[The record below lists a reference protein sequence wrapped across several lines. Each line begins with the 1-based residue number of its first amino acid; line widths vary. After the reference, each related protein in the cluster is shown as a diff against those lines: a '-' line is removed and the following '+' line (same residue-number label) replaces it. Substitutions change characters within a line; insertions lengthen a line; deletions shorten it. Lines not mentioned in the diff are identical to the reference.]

1 MNRVSAMW
9 LRVVTLNVWNRQGDQ
24 RRTGLINREQRR
36 LAPDLVSFQEVANSP
51 ERSQLDEL
59 IHDTGL
65 HGTHQ
70 AGVLPTMPPHADHFG
85 GNAVATRW
93 PHLVEEV
100 LDLRMAD
107 ANDVP
112 WCSLAVAVPRP
123 GEGDLLFI
131 AATTSWRLAAES
143 ARERQAVALTD
154 LDARHRQALPTIIA
168 GDFNA
173 TPDAASIRYLRGL
186 QSLGGR
192 SVRYHDAWE
201 VAGQGDGHTWS
212 VHNPNARSEIG
223 MIVRQP
229 HHRRRVDYV
238 FVGSWDA
245 HPKATCEVRAVSLAF
260 DQPVDGIWLSDH
272 FGVVADLEI
281 SGAPSA

>member
-1 MNRVSAMW
+1 MS
-9 LRVVTLNVWNRQGDQ
+9 
-24 RRTGLINREQRR
+24 
-36 LAPDLVSFQEVANSP
+36 
-51 ERSQLDEL
+51 
-59 IHDTGL
+59 
-65 HGTHQ
+65 
-70 AGVLPTMPPHADHFG
+70 
-85 GNAVATRW
+85 
-93 PHLVEEV
+93 
-100 LDLRMAD
+100 D

-112 WCSLAVAVPRP
+112 WCSLAVALPLP

-131 AATTSWRLAAES
+131 ATTTSWRLAAEL

-154 LDARHRQALPTIIA
+154 LDARHRQPLPTIIA

-173 TPDAASIRYLRGL
+173 SPDAASIRYLKGL

-201 VAGQGDGHTWS
+201 VAGEAHGYTWS
-212 VHNPNARSEIG
+212 VDNPNANSEIG

-245 HPKATCEVRAVSLAF
+245 HPKAACEVRAASLAF

-281 SGAPSA
+281 SGVP

>member
-1 MNRVSAMW
+1 MR
-9 LRVVTLNVWNRQGDQ
+9 LRVVTLNVWNRQGDPK
-24 RRTGLINREQRR
+24 RTGLINRELRR
-36 LAPDLVSFQEVANSP
+36 LAPDLVSFQEVVQSP
-51 ERSQLDEL
+51 EGSQLAEL
-59 IHDTGL
+59 IRDTGL

-70 AGVLPTMPPHADHFG
+70 SDVLRGPLPHADRFG

-93 PHLVEEV
+93 PHHVAEV
-100 LDLRMAD
+100 LDLRMSD

-112 WCSLAVAVPRP
+112 WCSLAVTVPLP
-123 GEGDLLFI
+123 EEGELLFI
-131 AATTSWRLAAES
+131 AATTSWRLSAES
-143 ARERQAVALTD
+143 ARERQMVALTD
-154 LDARHRQALPTIIA
+154 LDARHRRILPTIIA

-201 VAGQGDGHTWS
+201 VAGEGQGHTWS
-212 VHNPNARSEIG
+212 VDNPNAKSEIS

-238 FVGSWDA
+238 FVGCWDA
-245 HPKATCEVRAVSLAF
+245 HPNAACEVQATTLAF

-281 SGAPSA
+281 GAIS

>member
-1 MNRVSAMW
+1 MR
-9 LRVVTLNVWNRQGDQ
+9 LRVVTLNVWNQSGDT
-24 RRTGLINREQRR
+24 RRNALINRELRR
-36 LAPDLVSFQEVANSP
+36 LDPDLVSLQEVIHSP
-51 ERSQLDEL
+51 GCNQLDAL

-70 AGVLPTMPPHADHFG
+70 ADILRITPPHADRFG
-85 GNAVATRW
+85 GTAVATRW
-93 PHLVEEV
+93 PHGVAEV
-100 LDLRMAD
+100 LDLRMSD

-112 WCSLAVAVPRP
+112 WCSLAVTVPIP
-123 GEGDLLFI
+123 GEGELLFI

-143 ARERQAVALTD
+143 ARERQVVALSD
-154 LDARHRQALPTIIA
+154 LDARHRRTLPTVIA

-173 TPDAASIRYLRGL
+173 TPDAASIRYLSGL

-201 VAGQGDGHTWS
+201 VAGGGAGYTWS
-212 VHNPNARSEIG
+212 ADNPNAASEIE

-229 HHRRRVDYV
+229 HHRRRVDYI

-245 HPKATCEVRAVSLAF
+245 HPKAACEIQAASLAF
-260 DQPVDGIWLSDH
+260 ERPVDGVWASDH
-272 FGVVADLEI
+272 FGVVADLDI
-281 SGAPSA
+281 RADPDG

>member
-1 MNRVSAMW
+1 MR
-9 LRVVTLNVWNRQGDQ
+9 LRVVTLNVWNRQGDPK
-24 RRTGLINREQRR
+24 RIGLINRELRR
-36 LAPDLVSFQEVANSP
+36 LAPDLVSFQEVVQSP

-65 HGTHQ
+65 HETHQ
-70 AGVLPTMPPHADHFG
+70 ADVLRTVPPHADRFG
-85 GNAVATRW
+85 GSAVATRW
-93 PHLVEEV
+93 PHQVDEV
-100 LDLRMAD
+100 LDLRMSD

-112 WCSLAVAVPRP
+112 WCSLAVTVRLP

-131 AATTSWRLAAES
+131 AATTSWRLVAES
-143 ARERQAVALTD
+143 ARERQVVALTD
-154 LDARHRQALPTIIA
+154 LDARHRRALPTIIA

-173 TPDAASIRYLRGL
+173 TPDAASIRYIRGL
-186 QSLGGR
+186 QSLSGR

-201 VAGQGDGHTWS
+201 VAGDGYGHTWTID
-212 VHNPNARSEIG
+212 NPNAKSEIG

-245 HPKATCEVRAVSLAF
+245 HPKAVCEVRAASLAF

-272 FGVVADLEI
+272 FGVVADLEV
-281 SGAPSA
+281 SAAP

>member
-1 MNRVSAMW
+1 MR
-9 LRVVTLNVWNRQGDQ
+9 LRVVTFNVWNRQGDPK
-24 RRTGLINREQRR
+24 RTGLINRELRK
-36 LAPDLVSFQEVANSP
+36 LAPDLVSFQEVVQSP

-70 AGVLPTMPPHADHFG
+70 ADILRSAPPHADRFG

-93 PHLVEEV
+93 PHRVEEV
-100 LDLRMAD
+100 LDLRMSD
-107 ANDVP
+107 ASDIP
-112 WCSLAVAVPRP
+112 WCSLAVTVSLP
-123 GEGDLLFI
+123 GAGELLFI
-131 AATTSWRLAAES
+131 ATTTSWRLSAEA
-143 ARERQAVALTD
+143 ARERQTVALTD
-154 LDARHRQALPTIIA
+154 LDARHRRTLPSIIA

-186 QSLGGR
+186 QSLSGR

-201 VAGQGDGHTWS
+201 VAGEGPGHTWS
-212 VHNPNARSEIG
+212 VDNPNAKSEIG
-223 MIVRQP
+223 AIVRQP
-229 HHRRRVDYV
+229 HHRRRVDYI

-245 HPKATCEVRAVSLAF
+245 HPKAICEVQTVSLAF
-260 DQPVDGIWLSDH
+260 DRPVDGVWLSDH

-281 SGAPSA
+281 GATS

>member
-1 MNRVSAMW
+1 MR
-9 LRVVTLNVWNRQGDQ
+9 LRVVTLNVWNRQGDPK
-24 RRTGLINREQRR
+24 RTGLINRELRR
-36 LAPDLVSFQEVANSP
+36 LAPDLVSLQEVAKSP
-51 ERSQLDEL
+51 ESSQLDEL
-59 IHDTGL
+59 IRDTGL

-70 AGVLPTMPPHADHFG
+70 ADVLRTMPPHADRFG

-93 PHLVEEV
+93 PHRVDEV
-100 LDLRMAD
+100 LDLRMSD

-112 WCSLAVAVPRP
+112 WCSLAVTVPLP

-131 AATTSWRLAAES
+131 AAATSWRLAAEA
-143 ARERQAVALTD
+143 ARERQVVALTD
-154 LDARHRQALPTIIA
+154 LDARHRRALPTIIA

-173 TPDAASIRYLRGL
+173 TPDAASIRYLSGL

-192 SVRYHDAWE
+192 SVKYHDAWQI
-201 VAGQGDGHTWS
+201 AGEGEGHTWNTD
-212 VHNPNARSEIG
+212 NPSAKSEIG
-223 MIVRQP
+223 KIVRQP
-229 HHRRRVDYV
+229 HHRRRIDYV

-245 HPKATCEVRAVSLAF
+245 HPKATCEVRAASLAF

-281 SGAPSA
+281 SATASQ